1 MKYTDDSALPKVT
14 DEMLQDALPSTV
26 PYTIVVLKAGPKFS
40 MPGPARDSW
49 VAKIIWQHG
58 KRNFALRTA
67 GLMPIVCPVADGSGV
82 TGVGIFAAS
91 PEEVE
96 RIMSGDP
103 GVKEGMFKYD
113 IHPTRTFPGS
123 ALPLPS

>member
-1 MKYTDDSALPKVT
+1 
-14 DEMLQDALPSTV
+14 
-26 PYTIVVLKAGPKFS
+26 
-40 MPGPARDSW
+40 
-49 VAKIIWQHG
+49 
-58 KRNFALRTA
+58 
-67 GLMPIVCPVADGSGV
+67 MPIVCPVADGSGV

-103 GVKEGMFKYD
+103 GVKEGLFTYD

-123 ALPLPS
+123 ALPIPT

>member
-1 MKYTDDSALPKVT
+1 VIASHICSD
-14 DEMLQDALPSTV
+14 
-26 PYTIVVLKAGPKFS
+26 
-40 MPGPARDSW
+40 
-49 VAKIIWQHG
+49 VAWINKHG

-103 GVKEGMFKYD
+103 GVKEGMFTYD

-123 ALPLPS
+123 ALPPPT